1 MADVIDLGKYGPAF
15 TEDPHPVYA
24 ELRAL
29 DRSTGAAATS
39 TRTTRPG

>member
-1 MADVIDLGKYGPAF
+1 MVDVIDLGKYGPAF

-29 DRSTGAAATS
+29 GPVHRVRLPAPDAHH
-39 TRTTRPG
+39 